1 MANIP
6 NAGNYR
12 SANNNASIRRG
23 GHPQPQQQQPVQPR
37 RAAQAHAGES
47 STWPWII
54 GLIGIGV
61 LALLLFKFP
70 WLLIIGVVGAV
81 FKSLYA
87 LTASIENTVVWIIG
101 LGLVA
106 GVIALLIYFP
116 FLWVGVAV
124 LVMAAI
130 FG

>member
-12 SANNNASIRRG
+12 NANNNQPFQHG
-23 GHPQPQQQQPVQPR
+23 GNPQRQQQQPAQPLV
-37 RAAQAHAGES
+37 AQAHAGES

-61 LALLLFKFP
+61 LALMLFKFP
-70 WLLIIGVVGAV
+70 WLLIIGVISAA
-81 FKSLYA
+81 FKGLYA
-87 LTASIENTVVWIIG
+87 LTASIENTVVWILG
-101 LGLVA
+101 LGLGA